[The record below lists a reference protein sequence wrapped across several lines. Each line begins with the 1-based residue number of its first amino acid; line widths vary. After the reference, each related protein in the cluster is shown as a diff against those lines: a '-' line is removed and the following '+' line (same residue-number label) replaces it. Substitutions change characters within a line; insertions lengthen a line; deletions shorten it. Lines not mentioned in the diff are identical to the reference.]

1 MESGQGY
8 DVDELSNLLTSD
20 HVWAHRVLEQVRQK
34 IMNPHAM
41 RALGSASASSTLS
54 SCREIPPRRNQCSRH
69 LGQQPLDERSQA
81 LRDLA
86 RGKIQ
91 IVFAVDLFNE
101 GVDLPT
107 LTPCFCS
114 DLTESPT
121 LFLQQLGRGL
131 RKSEGK
137 TVCTVL
143 DFVGLHRREFR

>member
-1 MESGQGY
+1 MGRGQGY

-41 RALGSASASSTLS
+41 RALGFCVGVKHARFMAERFRHAGINAVAISGSS
-54 SCREIPPRRNQCSRH
+54 
-69 LGQQPLDERSQA
+69 PLDKRSQA

-86 RGKIQ
+86 HGKIQ

-107 LTPCFCS
+107 VDTLLLLRP
-114 DLTESPT
+114 TESPT
-121 LFLQQLGRGL
+121 LFLQSSAEVCARARAKPVHSPRL
-131 RKSEGK
+131 RR
-137 TVCTVL
+137 TAPT
-143 DFVGLHRREFR
+143 